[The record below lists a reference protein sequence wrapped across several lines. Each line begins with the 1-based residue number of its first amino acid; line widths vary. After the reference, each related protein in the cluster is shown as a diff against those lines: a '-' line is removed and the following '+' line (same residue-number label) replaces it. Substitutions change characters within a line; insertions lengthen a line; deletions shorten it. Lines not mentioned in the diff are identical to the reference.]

1 MSTSLTPAAAWS
13 SPVSGDSVA
22 SSTVSGPSTSDIG
35 GDHAD
40 AGGGVSDAVC
50 RIIPAA
56 IGAALGGGIYAGIMR
71 GAPGAPDYHL
81 VLLPGDIEGDY
92 AKAQEFAAS
101 AGGELPSRREQR
113 VLFAN
118 LKDQFEA
125 DWYWSGEQH
134 ASDPSGAWSQL
145 FDAGFQYYTRK
156 GLQGRVRV
164 VRRLPI

>member
-1 MSTSLTPAAAWS
+1 M
-13 SPVSGDSVA
+13 PVPTGAGGDAPSA
-22 SSTVSGPSTSDIG
+22 SSASSSVSPDDAVTSAG
-35 GDHAD
+35 VA
-40 AGGGVSDAVC
+40 AGGIVDAPA